1 MKNKKTLIISF
12 LIIIIGIATSY
23 GIFSYL
29 TKQKANQE
37 SVNTITENNTEQKDI
52 ENSDPYGFDSLTNKK
67 YIEVKKKLIAQGWS
81 ISEVL
86 PSAEDKEFPEIG
98 GCGNGIDAICFV
110 NLKKGDIEQP
120 MDVQIGG
127 RPPYGPYLEWTVIGF
142 E

>member
-1 MKNKKTLIISF
+1 MKNKKTFIISF
-12 LIIIIGIATSY
+12 LIILLGITLSY
-23 GIFSYL
+23 GIFLYL
-29 TKQKANQE
+29 TKKKDNQE
-37 SVNTITENNTEQKDI
+37 PVNTIVKNSTERKDI
-52 ENSDPYGFDSLTNKK
+52 ENSDPYDFDSLTNKK

-110 NLKKGDIEQP
+110 NLKKENIEQP
-120 MDVQIGG
+120 MNVQMGG
-127 RPPYGPYLEWTVIGF
+127 RPPYGPYSEWTVVGF